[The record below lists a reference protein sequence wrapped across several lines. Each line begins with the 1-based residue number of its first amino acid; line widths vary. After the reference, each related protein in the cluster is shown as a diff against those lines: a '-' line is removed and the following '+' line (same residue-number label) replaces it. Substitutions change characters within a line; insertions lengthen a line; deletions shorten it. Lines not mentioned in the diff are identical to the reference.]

1 MYGDAIFSR
10 SCQILIVDM
19 IYMGIILSD
28 YEKYTEKLK
37 LCEKVVREKAYG
49 QEGPDG
55 SDLTVIFGQGRRFS
69 TF

>member
-19 IYMGIILSD
+19 IYVGIILSD

-55 SDLTVIFGQGRRFS
+55 I
-69 TF
+69 